1 MFPLQTGGSRPGRE
15 ADYTLDLLHL
25 PLLSGVIEL
34 DGAGPVDFQS
44 AERVERHS
52 LCPKTMGGPVRLK
65 YDGMIVHGYYRV
77 QVLDMALAL
86 H

>member
-15 ADYTLDLLHL
+15 ADSTVDVLHL
-25 PLLSGVIEL
+25 PFLVGVIEL
-34 DGAGPVDFQS
+34 DGAGS
-44 AERVERHS
+44 ANLQPAKRVKRHS
-52 LCPKTMGGPVRLK
+52 LCPKAMGGAVRLK
-65 YDGMIVHGYYRV
+65 YDGVTVHGYYRV